1 MYDVRAPHSTT
12 STRNG
17 KYENVIA
24 FNKIYAI
31 PLFILV
37 LFIIIASTQHAQNAI
52 YT

>member
-1 MYDVRAPHSTT
+1 MYDVRAPHCTT
-12 STRNG
+12 STQNG

-37 LFIIIASTQHAQNAI
+37 LLFDSMIHH
-52 YT
+52 YR